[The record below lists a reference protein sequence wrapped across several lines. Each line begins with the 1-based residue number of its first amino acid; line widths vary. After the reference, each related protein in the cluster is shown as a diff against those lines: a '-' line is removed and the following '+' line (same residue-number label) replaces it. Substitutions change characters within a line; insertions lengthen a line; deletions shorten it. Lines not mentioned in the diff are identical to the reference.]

1 MLGPVKIR
9 SRILTQW
16 RRAAMLATS
25 RGNSSQ
31 GVVRAVAGVVRHAT
45 PVDRK
50 GIALAIA
57 PREAVGEAAV
67 VSGAEAAEAAVES
80 SATR

>member
-1 MLGPVKIR
+1 MLGPAKIH
-9 SRILTQW
+9 SQMLTKW

-25 RGNSSQ
+25 RGNSSP

-45 PVDRK
+45 PAGKRD
-50 GIALAIA
+50 IALAIA
-57 PREAVGEAAV
+57 PREAVGVAAA
-67 VSGAEAAEAAVES
+67 VSGAEAAEAAAES